1 MKRKLFSVLI
11 AGILTLGLMACG
23 KEGMSD
29 VAVDGSEKGSVLE
42 AQEGVKNTEE
52 IAQDVAQEKQQQ
64 GETEVAETEKTDS
77 SETDATEYE
86 DNFSVDSEAAAA
98 FARKI
103 KEAVANQDIEA
114 LADLTSYPVYVGFED
129 GGVSVKSK
137 EELIELGTE
146 KIFTSEMMESI
157 ENADESGLSPSMAGF
172 TLYAEGGPNIVFG
185 VVDGKLAIRGMNY

>member
-1 MKRKLFSVLI
+1 M
-11 AGILTLGLMACG
+11 LGLMACG
-23 KEGMSD
+23 NEGTSD
-29 VAVDGSEKGSVLE
+29 ATVDGGEKGS
-42 AQEGVKNTEE
+42 AMGTQEGVKDTEG
-52 IAQDVAQEKQQQ
+52 IAQDVVAQEKQQQ
-64 GETEVAETEKTDS
+64 GETEAAETEKADLP
-77 SETDATEYE
+77 ETDAAEYE
-86 DNFSVDSEAAAA
+86 DNFSVDSEDVAA